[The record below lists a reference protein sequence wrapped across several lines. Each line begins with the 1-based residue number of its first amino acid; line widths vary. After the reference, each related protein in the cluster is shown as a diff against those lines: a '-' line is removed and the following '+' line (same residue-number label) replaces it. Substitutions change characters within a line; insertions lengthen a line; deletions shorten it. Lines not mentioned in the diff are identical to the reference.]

1 MVHLAA
7 DAQDQYRETDEKDN
21 SVQVSIALP
30 ATPPNRTI
38 EPLRCIAQRA

>member
-1 MVHLAA
+1 VHLSA

-30 ATPPNRTI
+30 AGT
-38 EPLRCIAQRA
+38 EPLSRYGA